1 MIVKKSMIVGLSFL
15 AVLAV
20 LAMAQGDPSSGPINQ
35 PPIQKLAPPSQPD
48 RPHPVPPVVPSPEAV
63 FEVKVTNFPYDDD
76 GHLQV
81 CDDHHPKDV
90 KVTNLSAPA
99 RLIGFTAVATLPNVG
114 VFGLN
119 DACHAEF
126 QERFPEARMCELQ
139 EALATVHLP
148 SFDQAATESAWVR
161 SLLEGVAGPQ
171 CGGWGSTQGEGLS
184 ISDTGV
190 VSTLPCSQMASVACC
205 APTN

>member
-1 MIVKKSMIVGLSFL
+1 MIVKKSMIVGLSIL

-20 LAMAQGDPSSGPINQ
+20 LSMAQGDPSIGPINE
-35 PPIQKLAPPSQPD
+35 PPLQKLAPPSQPD
-48 RPHPVPPVVPSPEAV
+48 RPRPVPPGVPPLPTV
-63 FEVKVTNFPYDDD
+63 LDVNVTNFPVDDD

-81 CDDHHPKDV
+81 CDDHHPKEV
-90 KVTNLSAPA
+90 KVVNLSAPA
-99 RLIGFTAVATLPNVG
+99 RLVGFTAAATLPDLG

-119 DACHAEF
+119 DICHAEF
-126 QERFPEARMCELQ
+126 QDTFPESRMCELG

-148 SFDQAATESAWVR
+148 NFYPGATNKAWVR
-161 SLLEGVAGPQ
+161 SLLEGAAGPQ

-184 ISDTGV
+184 ISQTGV
-190 VSTLPCSQMASVACC
+190 VSTMPCSQVASVACC